1 MTPIYK
7 DGPTDDRSNYRPIS
21 VLPVVARLFEKLIY
35 EQLYSYLNENN
46 LLFSVQSG
54 FRSHHSVLTSLLHCT
69 NNWYLNLDKGQYT
82 SVTFIDLK
90 KAFDT
95 VDHKILLQ
103 KLRVY
108 GIEGKEYL
116 SYLKNRKQCCKVNGR
131 ESNLDDIKYGVPQG
145 SCLGP
150 LFFLIYI
157 NELPLSLKFSKVNM
171 YADDT
176 VISFSANSIYTIN
189 NAVNEDLMLLKTWLD
204 ENKLSLNVAKTQS
217 LLTGSRYA
225 IE

>member
-1 MTPIYK
+1 MYNLSALSLASFI
-7 DGPTDDRSNYRPIS
+7 SFIS
-21 VLPVVARLFEKLIY
+21 VLPVVVRLFEKVIY

-46 LLFSVQSG
+46 LPFSGQSG

-69 NNWYLNLDKGQYT
+69 NDLYLNLDKGQYT

-95 VDHKILLQ
+95 VDHQILLQ

-108 GIEGKEYL
+108 GIEGEEYLWFL

-131 ESNLDDIKYGVPQG
+131 VSHLDDIKYGVPQG

-150 LFFLIYI
+150 LLFLIYI
-157 NELPLSLKFSKVNM
+157 NDLPLSLKFSKVNM

-176 VISFSANSIYTIN
+176 FISFFANSICCVFPCGLADGWGNT
-189 NAVNEDLMLLKTWLD
+189 
-204 ENKLSLNVAKTQS
+204 
-217 LLTGSRYA
+217 
-225 IE
+225 